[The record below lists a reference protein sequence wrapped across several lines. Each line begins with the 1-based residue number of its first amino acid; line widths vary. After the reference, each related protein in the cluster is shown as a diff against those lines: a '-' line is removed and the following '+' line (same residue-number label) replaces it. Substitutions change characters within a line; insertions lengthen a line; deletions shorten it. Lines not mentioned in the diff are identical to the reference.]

1 MKASEFQV
9 VAEARL
15 AAERQLSFFNRM
27 MAVKTA
33 GSTPKKKAA
42 PAVALKKQSG
52 AKVK

>member
-15 AAERQLSFFNRM
+15 AAERQLSFFNSM

-33 GSTPKKKAA
+33 GSAAKKKAA
-42 PAVALKKQSG
+42 LVVAPKKRSG
-52 AKVK
+52 AKAK